1 MVDEIAKK
9 APGIIDAPA
18 KLLKQQEEYKKEIGD
33 YTTLKETLEVV
44 KKLNIDLAG
53 FGLMKQFYTNLFIV
67 QTKDIDEIDQVIP
80 TTSVM
85 AIHSVLQTVGAAI

>member
-1 MVDEIAKK
+1 M
-9 APGIIDAPA
+9 
-18 KLLKQQEEYKKEIGD
+18 LLQNYSQEKEEYKKEIGD

-67 QTKDIDEIDQVIP
+67 QTKDIDEIRR
-80 TTSVM
+80 T
-85 AIHSVLQTVGAAI
+85 LR